1 MVGYQPTDTDH
12 RNEQPNPM
20 ATPKRRPKSGPPPA
34 LDELLRALTEL
45 PDLDP
50 VERARA
56 CKALIE
62 VTKAVLSHERRHALL
77 QANTT
82 GPEPIGATE
91 LARRLGVARSRV
103 TDAIALAR
111 SETRGTT

>member
-1 MVGYQPTDTDH
+1 MRMT
-12 RNEQPNPM
+12 
-20 ATPKRRPKSGPPPA
+20 TPQRRRPSKADRTLEQLIKDLSA
-34 LDELLRALTEL
+34 LRE
-45 PDLDP
+45 LDP

-56 CKALIE
+56 AKDLIE

-77 QANTT
+77 EANTT
-82 GPEPIGATE
+82 GAEPIGATE

-111 SETRGTT
+111 AEVAGKA

>member
-1 MVGYQPTDTDH
+1 MTT
-12 RNEQPNPM
+12 
-20 ATPKRRPKSGPPPA
+20 APKRRLPKSPTVT
-34 LDELLRALTEL
+34 LEELLQSLSEL
-45 PDLDP
+45 PGLDP

-56 CKALIE
+56 CKSLIE
-62 VTKAVLSHERRHALL
+62 TTKTVLSHERRHALL
-77 QANTT
+77 EANTT

-111 SETRGTT
+111 SENS

>member
-1 MVGYQPTDTDH
+1 MT
-12 RNEQPNPM
+12 
-20 ATPKRRPKSGPPPA
+20 TPQRRRPSKADRTLEQLIQDLTA
-34 LDELLRALTEL
+34 LRE
-45 PDLDP
+45 LDP

-56 CKALIE
+56 AKDLIE

-77 QANTT
+77 EANTT

-111 SETRGTT
+111 SEVAGKA

>member
-1 MVGYQPTDTDH
+1 MTT
-12 RNEQPNPM
+12 
-20 ATPKRRPKSGPPPA
+20 APKRRLPKSPTA
-34 LDELLRALTEL
+34 TLDELLQSLAAL

-56 CKALIE
+56 CKKLIE
-62 VTKAVLSHERRHALL
+62 VTKAVLSYERRHALL

-111 SETRGTT
+111 SENA

>member
-1 MVGYQPTDTDH
+1 MSMT
-12 RNEQPNPM
+12 
-20 ATPKRRPKSGPPPA
+20 TPQRRRPSKADRTLEQLIKDLSA
-34 LDELLRALTEL
+34 LRE
-45 PDLDP
+45 LDP

-56 CKALIE
+56 AKDLIE

-77 QANTT
+77 EANTT

-111 SETRGTT
+111 AEVDGRA

>member
-1 MVGYQPTDTDH
+1 MT
-12 RNEQPNPM
+12 
-20 ATPKRRPKSGPPPA
+20 TPQRRRPSKADRTLEQLIKDLSA
-34 LDELLRALTEL
+34 LRE
-45 PDLDP
+45 LDP

-56 CKALIE
+56 AKELIE

-77 QANTT
+77 EANTT
-82 GPEPIGATE
+82 GPEPIGASE

-111 SETRGTT
+111 SEVAGKA

>member
-1 MVGYQPTDTDH
+1 MT
-12 RNEQPNPM
+12 
-20 ATPKRRPKSGPPPA
+20 TPQRRRPSKADRTLEQLIQDLTA
-34 LDELLRALTEL
+34 LRGF
-45 PDLDP
+45 DP

-56 CKALIE
+56 AKELIE

-77 QANTT
+77 EANTT
-82 GPEPIGATE
+82 GPEPIGASE

-111 SETRGTT
+111 AEVAGKA

>member
-1 MVGYQPTDTDH
+1 MT
-12 RNEQPNPM
+12 
-20 ATPKRRPKSGPPPA
+20 TPQRRRPSKADRTLEELIKDLTA
-34 LDELLRALTEL
+34 LRE
-45 PDLDP
+45 LDP

-56 CKALIE
+56 AKDLIE

-77 QANTT
+77 EANTT

-111 SETRGTT
+111 SEVAGKA

>member
-1 MVGYQPTDTDH
+1 MTTAKG
-12 RNEQPNPM
+12 
-20 ATPKRRPKSGPPPA
+20 RPSRGGEPVA
-34 LDELLRALTEL
+34 LDELLQALAEL

-56 CKALIE
+56 CRELIE
-62 VTKAVLSHERRHALL
+62 VTKAVLSRERRHALL
-77 QANTT
+77 RANT
-82 GPEPIGATE
+82 GPDPIGATE

-111 SETRGTT
+111 SEIARTT

>member
-1 MVGYQPTDTDH
+1 MT
-12 RNEQPNPM
+12 
-20 ATPKRRPKSGPPPA
+20 TPQRRRPSKADRTLEQLIQDLTA
-34 LDELLRALTEL
+34 LRDF
-45 PDLDP
+45 DP

-56 CKALIE
+56 AKDLIE

-77 QANTT
+77 EANTT
-82 GPEPIGATE
+82 GPEPIGASE

-111 SETRGTT
+111 AEVAGKA

>member
-1 MVGYQPTDTDH
+1 MT
-12 RNEQPNPM
+12 
-20 ATPKRRPKSGPPPA
+20 TPQRRRPSKADRTLEQLIKDLSA
-34 LDELLRALTEL
+34 LRE
-45 PDLDP
+45 LDP

-56 CKALIE
+56 AKDLIE

-77 QANTT
+77 EANTT

-111 SETRGTT
+111 AEVDGRA